1 MPQATGRDLHVDAML
16 TELAINYRPQGMIA
30 DQIAP
35 IISVAKET
43 NLYPV
48 FNRGEAFAIEDT
60 MRARGTE
67 AKRVTRSVG
76 SASYAVKNYALAYDL
91 TIEDRANMDAA
102 YQFELEAGAT
112 RYLQDKLMLDWD
124 RRVLSQVGTT
134 ANVSTGFTVNSA
146 WSGAGDPVAH
156 LWAAQEQ
163 MMTQTGLKPNSIVF
177 GWRAWNYFRRNVN
190 VRNLIKGVNNGGGF
204 VSRDNAREILEL
216 ERLLVAGGFYNLQNE
231 AQTASLSLNPLADSV
246 LLYYAPLSPSRETP
260 SFMYSFRWTAAELG
274 TPMAV
279 IRHAFD
285 TRKRIEG
292 IELQYYQDEKITGS
306 DYGALI
312 RNVSVSTGSGLSA

>member
-16 TELAINYRPQGMIA
+16 TEIAINYRPSGMIA

-35 IISVAKET
+35 TVSVAKET
-43 NLYPV
+43 NVYPV
-48 FNRGEAFAIEDT
+48 FSRGEAYAIEDT

-76 SASYAVKNYALAYDL
+76 SGAYAVKNYALAYDL
-91 TIEDRANMDAA
+91 TIEDRANMDPAFS
-102 YQFELEAGAT
+102 FELEAGAT

-124 RRVLSQVGTT
+124 RRVLSMVGTT

-146 WSGAGDPVAH
+146 WSGAGDPVVH

-163 MMTQTGLKPNSIVF
+163 MMLQTGLKPNSMVF
-177 GWRAWNYFRRNVN
+177 GWRAWNQFRRNAN
-190 VRNLIKGVNNGGGF
+190 VRNLIKGTNNGGGF
-204 VSRDNAREILEL
+204 VSRDNARDILEL
-216 ERLLVAGGFYNLQNE
+216 DRLLVAGGFYNLQNE

-246 LLYYAPLSPSRETP
+246 LIYYAPLSPSRETP
-260 SFMYSFRWTAAELG
+260 SFMYSFRWTAPELG

-306 DYGALI
+306 DYGALL
-312 RNVSVSTGSGLSA
+312 RNVNVSTGTGLG